1 MRALILKHKG
11 LNQDFEE
18 EGIMEMLVDDI
29 KLKNLMKQAI
39 MEAIEEKKG
48 VVHDLLVEVMEDV
61 AMIRAI
67 QEGED
72 SGYVG
77 RDEIFGILSGS
88 EGPT

>member
-1 MRALILKHKG
+1 M
-11 LNQDFEE
+11 
-18 EGIMEMLVDDI
+18 IMETLVDDS

-72 SGYVG
+72 SGLAD
-77 RDEIFGILSGS
+77 RDEIFGILTGS
-88 EGPT
+88 EGSA

>member
-1 MRALILKHKG
+1 
-11 LNQDFEE
+11 
-18 EGIMEMLVDDI
+18 METLADDE

-67 QEGED
+67 QEGEN
-72 SGYVG
+72 SGPAG
-77 RDEIFGILSGS
+77 KDERLKWDVPFYREICG
-88 EGPT
+88 T

>member
-1 MRALILKHKG
+1 M
-11 LNQDFEE
+11 
-18 EGIMEMLVDDI
+18 IMETLVDES

-39 MEAIEEKKG
+39 VEAIEEKKG
-48 VVHDLLVEVMEDV
+48 VVHDLLVEAMEDV

-72 SGYVG
+72 SDLVG

-88 EGPT
+88 EGSA

>member
-1 MRALILKHKG
+1 M
-11 LNQDFEE
+11 
-18 EGIMEMLVDDI
+18 IMETLVDES

-39 MEAIEEKKG
+39 VEAIEEKKG
-48 VVHDLLVEVMEDV
+48 VVHDLLVEAMEDV

-72 SGYVG
+72 SGLVG

-88 EGPT
+88 EGSA

>member
-1 MRALILKHKG
+1 
-11 LNQDFEE
+11 
-18 EGIMEMLVDDI
+18 METSVDEI

-72 SGYVG
+72 SGRAD
-77 RDEIFGILSGS
+77 RDEIFGILKGPDGS
-88 EGPT
+88 V

>member
-1 MRALILKHKG
+1 
-11 LNQDFEE
+11 
-18 EGIMEMLVDDI
+18 METLVDDI

-61 AMIRAI
+61 ATIRAI

-72 SGYVG
+72 SGVAD
-77 RDEIFGILSGS
+77 RDEIFGILTGS
-88 EGPT
+88 EGSA